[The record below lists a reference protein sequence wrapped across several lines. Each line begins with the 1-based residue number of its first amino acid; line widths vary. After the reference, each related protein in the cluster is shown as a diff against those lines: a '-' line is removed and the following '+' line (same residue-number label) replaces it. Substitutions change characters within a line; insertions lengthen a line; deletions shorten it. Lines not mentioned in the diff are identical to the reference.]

1 MMTLYTENKANKH
14 HSGYQITQ
22 QDAILIQFSDLKM
35 TFDLSP

>member
-1 MMTLYTENKANKH
+1 MITLYTENKANKH

-22 QDAILIQFSDLKM
+22 DAILIQFSDLKM